1 MDNARITYVQK
12 IKFLAASGLLIFAF
26 SLGFFL
32 RDRLSF
38 KNVPPAETP
47 PPTSVATKGAA
58 VKTPEPKEGIYKV
71 TKVIDGD
78 TIEIETGERVRLL
91 GIDTPELNARW
102 GGEARKQTYQL
113 VYGKEIRLELD
124 REKRD
129 KYGRV
134 LAYVWL
140 GDLLVNEKLVKDGY
154 ARLYVFDKEAKLK
167 YLDRLIVAQESAKEH
182 LDGFWFYGWDKNIP
196 FYSETAP

>member
-1 MDNARITYVQK
+1 MLKIRYVVTLLLVVCS
-12 IKFLAASGLLIFAF
+12 FL
-26 SLGFFL
+26 LGYFI
-32 RDRLSF
+32 RDR
-38 KNVPPAETP
+38 AEF
-47 PPTSVATKGAA
+47 KGAA
-58 VKTPEPKEGIYKV
+58 PVETSKIINSGTQSAATKFPEPKEGIYKV
-71 TKVIDGD
+71 AKVIDGD
-78 TIEIETGERVRLL
+78 TIEIENSERVRLL
-91 GIDTPELNARW
+91 GIDTPELNARF

-124 REKRD
+124 HEKRD